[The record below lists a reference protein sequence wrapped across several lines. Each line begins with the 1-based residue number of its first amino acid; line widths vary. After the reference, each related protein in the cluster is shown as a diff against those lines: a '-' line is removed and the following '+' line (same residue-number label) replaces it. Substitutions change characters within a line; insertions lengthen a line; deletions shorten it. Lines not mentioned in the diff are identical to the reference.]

1 MAVPLDYHSLLI
13 AIGFSSAGLALTF
26 FTSWLVAKTERFLM
40 TWSVGLT
47 LIMVATLIY
56 AAFLRDFA
64 PILGATAFSVLL
76 MGLVVVMAAGRQ
88 FRTGLLPKKT
98 MAISAALSIAPMAVP
113 MLTGYIGVAFIALN
127 LGATAILF
135 ATAWDYWL
143 GRAEARTPIVLLA
156 VLYALTG
163 LSFAACAVV
172 LISERQWIIHE
183 APINWVE
190 NLNLAV
196 SLASTAGIGALSLAL
211 NQSRLARGHKLDAE
225 TDALTGLFN
234 RRALFG
240 KVPAD
245 LAAPVAAIVFD
256 VDQFK
261 RVNDVHGHQVG
272 DEVLRVFGQIVAAST
287 RRGDVAARLGGEEF
301 ALVLPET
308 SLDEALMIAERVR
321 VRFGKQSFALPA
333 GALLCTVSA
342 GVAGCDAGQA
352 DRDALLRAADAA
364 LYDAKRA
371 GRNRTVKASCD
382 PGQGIGRVA

>member
-1 MAVPLDYHSLLI
+1 MPLDYNSLLI

-40 TWSVGLT
+40 TWSVGLA
-47 LIMVATLIY
+47 LIVVATLIY
-56 AAFLRDFA
+56 AAFLQDFA
-64 PILGATAFSVLL
+64 PILGATGFSVLL

-88 FRTGLLPKKT
+88 FRTGRLPVKT
-98 MAISAALSIAPMAVP
+98 MALSAALSIAPMAVP
-113 MLTGYIGVAFIALN
+113 MLTGYTGIAFIALN

-143 GRAEARTPIVLLA
+143 GRAEARTPILLLA

-163 LSFAACAVV
+163 VSFAACAVV
-172 LISERQWIIHE
+172 LVYERQWIIHE
-183 APINWVE
+183 APVNWVE

-240 KVPAD
+240 KVPVD

-261 RVNDVHGHQVG
+261 RVNDVHGHQAG
-272 DEVLRVFGQIVAAST
+272 DEVLRVFGELLAANT
-287 RRGDVAARLGGEEF
+287 RRGDIAARLGGEEF
-301 ALVLPET
+301 ALILPET

-321 VRFGKQSFALPA
+321 TRISRHGFASPA
-333 GALLCTVSA
+333 GALTCTVSA
-342 GVAGCDAGQA
+342 GVAGCDVGRTG
-352 DRDALLRAADAA
+352 RDELLRAADAA
-364 LYDAKRA
+364 LYSAKRA
-371 GRNRTVKASCD
+371 GRNRVVNAAADTGHDV
-382 PGQGIGRVA
+382 GRVA

>member
-1 MAVPLDYHSLLI
+1 MAVPLDYHSLLV

-47 LIMVATLIY
+47 LIMVATLVY
-56 AAFLRDFA
+56 AAFLQDFV

-88 FRTGLLPKKT
+88 FRTGSLPKRT
-98 MAISAALSIAPMAVP
+98 MAVSAALSIAPMAGP
-113 MLTGYIGVAFIALN
+113 MLTGYIGIAFIALN
-127 LGATAILF
+127 LGATAILLV
-135 ATAWDYWL
+135 TAWDYWL

-163 LSFAACAVV
+163 LSFAGCAVV
-172 LISERQWIIHE
+172 LIYERQWIIHE

-240 KVPAD
+240 TVPAD
-245 LAAPVAAIVFD
+245 LVAPVAAIVFD

-261 RVNDVHGHQVG
+261 RVNDIHGHQVG
-272 DEVLRVFGQIVAAST
+272 DEVLRVFGEILTAST

-301 ALVLPET
+301 ALILPVT

-321 VRFGKQSFALPA
+321 MRFCRHSFASPA

-342 GVAGCDAGQA
+342 GVVACDAGQA
-352 DRDALLRAADAA
+352 DRDELLRAADAA
-364 LYDAKRA
+364 LYGAKRA
-371 GRNRTVKASCD
+371 GRNRVVSAVTGSD
-382 PGQGIGRVA
+382 PDVGRVA

>member
-1 MAVPLDYHSLLI
+1 MPLDYNSLLI

-40 TWSVGLT
+40 TWSVGLM
-47 LIMVATLIY
+47 LIMVATLVY
-56 AAFLRDFA
+56 AVFLRDFV
-64 PILGATAFSVLL
+64 PILGATAFSLLL

-88 FRTGLLPKKT
+88 FRTGVLPTKT
-98 MAISAALSIAPMAVP
+98 MAISAALSITPMAVP
-113 MLTGYIGVAFIALN
+113 MLTGYIGIAFIALN

-172 LISERQWIIHE
+172 LISERQWILQE
-183 APINWVE
+183 APVNWVE

-240 KVPAD
+240 KVPGD

-261 RVNDVHGHQVG
+261 RVNDVHGHQAG
-272 DEVLRVFGQIVAAST
+272 DEVLRVFGELLAAST
-287 RRGDVAARLGGEEF
+287 RRSDVAARLGGEEF
-301 ALVLPET
+301 ALILPAT
-308 SLDEALMIAERVR
+308 SLDEALLIAERVR
-321 VRFGKQSFALPA
+321 MRFARHGFSSQA
-333 GALLCTVSA
+333 GALTCTVSA
-342 GVAGCDAGQA
+342 GVAGCDTGRTG
-352 DRDALLRAADAA
+352 RDDMLRAADAA
-364 LYDAKRA
+364 LYSAKQS
-371 GRNRTVKASCD
+371 GRNRVVSAVIGAD
-382 PGQGIGRVA
+382 QDVGRVA

>member
-1 MAVPLDYHSLLI
+1 MAVPLDYNSLLV

-47 LIMVATLIY
+47 LIVVATLIY
-56 AAFLRDFA
+56 AAFLQNFV

-88 FRTGLLPKKT
+88 FRTGLLPMRT
-98 MAISAALSIAPMAVP
+98 MAVSAALSIAPMAVP
-113 MLTGYIGVAFIALN
+113 MLTGYIGIAFIALN

-143 GRAEARTPIVLLA
+143 GRAEARTPLLLLA

-163 LSFAACAVV
+163 VSFAACAVV
-172 LISERQWIIHE
+172 LIHERQWIIHE
-183 APINWVE
+183 PPVNWVE

-211 NQSRLARGHKLDAE
+211 NQSRLARGHKRDAE
-225 TDALTGLFN
+225 TDSLTGLFN

-240 KVPAD
+240 KVPGE

-256 VDQFK
+256 IDQFK

-272 DEVLRVFGQIVAAST
+272 DEVLRVFGEILAAST
-287 RRGDVAARLGGEEF
+287 RRGDIAARLGGEEF
-301 ALVLPET
+301 ALILPAT

-321 VRFGKQSFALPA
+321 TRLSKHSFTSRS
-333 GALLCTVSA
+333 GALTCTVSA
-342 GVAGCDAGQA
+342 GVAGCTAGRTGC
-352 DRDALLRAADAA
+352 DDLLRAADAA
-364 LYDAKRA
+364 LYSAKRA
-371 GRNRTVKASCD
+371 GRNRVVGAVTGADRDV
-382 PGQGIGRVA
+382 GRVA

>member
-1 MAVPLDYHSLLI
+1 MPLDYNSLLV

-47 LIMVATLIY
+47 LIVLATLIY
-56 AAFLRDFA
+56 AAFLQDFV

-98 MAISAALSIAPMAVP
+98 MAIGAALSIAPMAVP

-163 LSFAACAVV
+163 VSFAACAVV
-172 LISERQWIIHE
+172 LIYERQWIIHE

-240 KVPAD
+240 QVSAD
-245 LAAPVAAIVFD
+245 LAGPVAAIVFD

-261 RVNDVHGHQVG
+261 RVNDAHGHQIG
-272 DEVLRVFGQIVAAST
+272 DEVLRAFGAILAAST

-301 ALVLPET
+301 ALILPET

-321 VRFGKQSFALPA
+321 ARFGKHSFAVPA
-333 GALLCTVSA
+333 GSLLCTVSA
-342 GVAGCDAGQA
+342 GVAGCDAGPA
-352 DRDALLRAADAA
+352 DRDAMLRAADAA

-371 GRNRTVKASCD
+371 GRNRIVKASG
-382 PGQGIGRVA
+382 GQDIDRVA